1 MDPFE
6 VYKIYLALKLHFT
19 TESYDITKHKFAA
32 KGKKETFMKRKD
44 LIVLR
49 KLARDFDRQ
58 TIIDILV
65 ANFVR
70 GDRWGGMFD
79 TESMKTYE
87 RWKARQQSM
96 GYTFEQ
102 DLNTIQTRMDIEN
115 IEKIE
120 SAAYRRLIKHLQ
132 KRTDVQNID
141 VMELAVFCRNCL
153 SRWMSEEAE
162 KLIESTVSKKTCE
175 FKGVLLTIPCFYLS
189 IYRVPYYLLG
199 TFYILHI
206 SLFFHYPL
214 R

>member
-1 MDPFE
+1 MDPFD

-65 ANFVR
+65 ANFVT

-115 IEKIE
+115 IED
-120 SAAYRRLIKHLQ
+120 ATVDTQHPLILK
-132 KRTDVQNID
+132 
-141 VMELAVFCRNCL
+141 M
-153 SRWMSEEAE
+153 
-162 KLIESTVSKKTCE
+162 
-175 FKGVLLTIPCFYLS
+175 
-189 IYRVPYYLLG
+189 LLG
-199 TFYILHI
+199 RQITLETVVILNKGLNFCNDYNDDLILKDTCLLINKYSPFMKSTKNLYLKHQDLI
-206 SLFFHYPL
+206 NIIARTRNSSNTS
-214 R
+214 

>member
-1 MDPFE
+1 MDPFD

-65 ANFVR
+65 ANFVT
-70 GDRWGGMFD
+70 GDRWGGMFEN
-79 TESMKTYE
+79 ESMKTYE

-115 IEKIE
+115 IED
-120 SAAYRRLIKHLQ
+120 ATVDTQHPLILK
-132 KRTDVQNID
+132 
-141 VMELAVFCRNCL
+141 M
-153 SRWMSEEAE
+153 
-162 KLIESTVSKKTCE
+162 
-175 FKGVLLTIPCFYLS
+175 
-189 IYRVPYYLLG
+189 LLG
-199 TFYILHI
+199 RQITLETVVILNKGLNFCNDYNDDLILKDTCLLVNKYTPFIGKSTKNLYLKHQDLI
-206 SLFFHYPL
+206 NIIARTRNGSNTS
-214 R
+214 

>member
-1 MDPFE
+1 MDPFD

-65 ANFVR
+65 ANFVT

-79 TESMKTYE
+79 TEAMKTYD
-87 RWKARQQSM
+87 RWKARQQSI

-115 IEKIE
+115 IED
-120 SAAYRRLIKHLQ
+120 ATVDNQHPLILK
-132 KRTDVQNID
+132 
-141 VMELAVFCRNCL
+141 M
-153 SRWMSEEAE
+153 
-162 KLIESTVSKKTCE
+162 
-175 FKGVLLTIPCFYLS
+175 
-189 IYRVPYYLLG
+189 LLG
-199 TFYILHI
+199 RQITLETVVILNKKLNFCNDYKDDLILKDTCLLINKYSPFMKSTKNLYLKHQDLI
-206 SLFFHYPL
+206 NIIARTRNSSNTS
-214 R
+214 